1 VTRDWDPDE
10 AVAALSRA
18 DPRLAR
24 AIGRV
29 GPFAMA
35 PPRRQDPFAYLL
47 RAIVYQQ
54 LSGRA
59 AGAIHGRVLALFPR
73 RRPSATAL
81 GRLPDEDLRAA
92 GLSAAK
98 VRSLR
103 DLAHKRRAGLVPS
116 RERLAAMGDEEILE
130 CLTAVRGVGPWTVQM
145 LLMFGLGRP
154 DVLPD
159 TDLGIRKGYARAFG
173 LDALPQPSEIRARA
187 ERWRPWRSAASWY
200 LWRAADGVGEV

>member
-1 VTRDWDPDE
+1 MVSQFTATVR
-10 AVAALSRA
+10 
-18 DPRLAR
+18 
-24 AIGRV
+24 G
-29 GPFAMA
+29 G
-35 PPRRQDPFAYLL
+35 
-47 RAIVYQQ
+47 
-54 LSGRA
+54 
-59 AGAIHGRVLALFPR
+59 
-73 RRPSATAL
+73 RPSATAL
-81 GRLPDEDLRAA
+81 GKLPDEDLRAA

-103 DLAHKRRAGLVPS
+103 DLAIKRRAGLVPS
-116 RERLAAMGDEEILE
+116 RDKLAAMDDEEILE

-173 LDALPQPSEIRARA
+173 LDGLPRPSEIRARA